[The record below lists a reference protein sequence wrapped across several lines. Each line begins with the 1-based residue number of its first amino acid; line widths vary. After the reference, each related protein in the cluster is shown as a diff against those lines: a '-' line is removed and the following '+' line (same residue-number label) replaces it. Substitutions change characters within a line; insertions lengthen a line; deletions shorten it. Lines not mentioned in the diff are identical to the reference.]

1 MLRYQ
6 VFLSYGI
13 AFLAFWWWAITR
25 KSDEMASTTLTH
37 GVVLPLLGGVGL
49 LGVYLL
55 ARLVIGVASFQDCH
69 EAAVEISAQIKEAK
83 AELRKRKIIID

>member
-13 AFLAFWWWAITR
+13 PFLAFGWWAITR
-25 KSDEMASTTLTH
+25 KSDEMASTSLAH
-37 GVVLPLLGGVGL
+37 RVVLPLFGGVGL
-49 LGVYLL
+49 LGVYLF

-69 EAAVEISAQIKEAK
+69 DAAVEINAQIKEAK